1 MKHAVVLVL
10 CGVLSS
16 AVGLSAAS
24 SDPQEEKQVMAT
36 LERMAQGIVKKDIP
50 SLSKA
55 LHEDL
60 TYGHAT
66 GHTQTKDELL
76 KDVSNP
82 KRVWEIF
89 KLSKP
94 TVHFYGA
101 TAVVRCEAD
110 IRNGAPGQRARR
122 PFHVPLHPGQGPSGL
137 AGHGR
142 STGVPEGQRIL
153 IRAGHIAGRRR
164 HLHLVGDGD
173 IPLNTNF
180 WARLFPWSLTSAL

>member
-50 SLSKA
+50 SLRKA

-89 KLSKP
+89 RLSKP
-94 TVHFYGA
+94 TVHFYGS

-110 IRNGAPGQRARR
+110 IRNGAPGNVHDGHFTYLFILVKGSQGWQVMGGQRA
-122 PFHVPLHPGQGPSGL
+122 FLKVNES
-137 AGHGR
+137 
-142 STGVPEGQRIL
+142 
-153 IRAGHIAGRRR
+153 
-164 HLHLVGDGD
+164 
-173 IPLNTNF
+173 
-180 WARLFPWSLTSAL
+180 

>member
-10 CGVLSS
+10 CGALCS

-50 SLSKA
+50 SLGKA

-89 KLSKP
+89 RLSKP
-94 TVHFYGA
+94 AVHFYGS

-110 IRNGAPGQRARR
+110 IRNGSPGNLHDGHFTYLFVLVKGPQGWQVMGGQRAM
-122 PFHVPLHPGQGPSGL
+122 
-137 AGHGR
+137 
-142 STGVPEGQRIL
+142 
-153 IRAGHIAGRRR
+153 
-164 HLHLVGDGD
+164 
-173 IPLNTNF
+173 LN
-180 WARLFPWSLTSAL
+180 AKES

>member
-50 SLSKA
+50 SLSKT

-82 KRVWEIF
+82 KRVWETF

-110 IRNGAPGQRARR
+110 IRNGAPGNVHDGHFTYLFILLKGSQGWQVMGGQRA
-122 PFHVPLHPGQGPSGL
+122 FLKVNES
-137 AGHGR
+137 
-142 STGVPEGQRIL
+142 
-153 IRAGHIAGRRR
+153 
-164 HLHLVGDGD
+164 
-173 IPLNTNF
+173 
-180 WARLFPWSLTSAL
+180 